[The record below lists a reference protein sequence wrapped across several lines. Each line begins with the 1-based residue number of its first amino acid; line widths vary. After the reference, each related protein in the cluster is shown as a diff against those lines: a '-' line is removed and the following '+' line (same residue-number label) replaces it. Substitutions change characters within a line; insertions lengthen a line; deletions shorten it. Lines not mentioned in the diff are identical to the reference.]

1 MRVRQA
7 LVLLLLVAAC
17 DRQPAKVAEPK
28 PQPVEQPAVAA
39 PEPAAKPKTC
49 AEERG
54 ADAARVLANRCRIV
68 SGATHPPCN
77 PDNSCAMIQAEID
90 RSCAQ
95 MTDVEEC
102 AGPTAA
108 TATGTIYESP
118 LSDR

>member
-1 MRVRQA
+1 MGARQA
-7 LVLLLLVAAC
+7 LILLLLVAAC
-17 DRQPAKVAEPK
+17 DRKPAEVKAPAPK
-28 PQPVEQPAVAA
+28 PAA
-39 PEPAAKPKTC
+39 AQQAATPEPAAPKTC

-54 ADAARVLANRCRIV
+54 ADAARILANRCRIV

-90 RSCAQ
+90 RSCAD

-108 TATGTIYESP
+108 TSQGTIYESP

>member
-1 MRVRQA
+1 MGARQA

-17 DRQPAKVAEPK
+17 DRQPAKAPEPR
-28 PQPVEQPAVAA
+28 PQPVEQAATAA
-39 PEPAAKPKTC
+39 PEPARPKTC
-49 AEERG
+49 GEERG
-54 ADAARVLANRCRIV
+54 ADAARILANRCRIV